1 MEKNS
6 NLESS
11 NYSDFI
17 ATSQLERSIY
27 PILGPTSIAATS
39 PQKSVENST
48 QISTPSFPGPELST
62 PTSNPPQM
70 KESTSLV
77 FEGNVK
83 NFHIF

>member
-48 QISTPSFPGPELST
+48 QISTP
-62 PTSNPPQM
+62 TSNPPQM